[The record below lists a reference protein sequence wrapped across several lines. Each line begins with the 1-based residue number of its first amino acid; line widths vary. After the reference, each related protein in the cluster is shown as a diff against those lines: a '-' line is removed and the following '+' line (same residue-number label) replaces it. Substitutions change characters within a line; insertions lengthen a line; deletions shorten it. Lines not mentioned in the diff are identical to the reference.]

1 MLRRVFK
8 KPLNGM
14 NGRANEFG
22 PARAECLVI
31 RDEIIIAV
39 SGTSV
44 AVTEKVTIH
53 LERCASCREWEA
65 DYRRLHGLCRESEA
79 GGDPSRLTSS
89 AIRACTLAPARP
101 DVERMDTAP
110 ERLEVHDR
118 GALAVVSLAIAAFNA
133 ILALSLDGR
142 ARAIY
147 PAVLFIC
154 MLASAVAVFRDSR
167 RRGMSA
173 AFWAA
178 LVPFTLPAGL
188 VAYLVSRARGSSKCP
203 ACGRTVPIADRF
215 CSDCVSSVAE
225 VCCGCGRPVRMEF
238 RVCPFC
244 GTYRE
249 ECFPYEDS
257 GQAACGWSRAQIAF
271 VALANTVLFGVFLTA
286 LLRGGSV
293 VSLVVALGVLFGYFP
308 VFNWV
313 VVDSRRRAMP
323 TALWGILV
331 LVTLYIGLVIY
342 IACRKDE
349 RVSCPVC
356 GSYPAASFSF
366 CPCCGSVLGAP
377 SCGAQR
383 FSADASPPSRG

>member
-14 NGRANEFG
+14 NGRANEG
-22 PARAECLVI
+22 GRVSAECLVI
-31 RDEIIIAV
+31 RDEIIVAA
-39 SGTSV
+39 SGTSFT
-44 AVTEKVTIH
+44 VTENVTIH

-65 DYRRLHGLCRESEA
+65 DYRRVRGLCRELEA
-79 GGDPSRLTSS
+79 EGDPSRLTSS
-89 AIRACTLAPARP
+89 AIRACTLAPERP
-101 DVERMDTAP
+101 DAERADAAP

-118 GALAVVSLAIAAFNA
+118 SALAVVSLAIAAFNA

-147 PAVLFIC
+147 PAVLFVC
-154 MLASAVAVFRDSR
+154 MLGSAVSIFRDSR

-173 AFWAA
+173 TFWAA

-188 VAYLVSRARGSSKCP
+188 VAYLIARARGSSKCP
-203 ACGRTVPIADRF
+203 ACGRTVPVADRF
-215 CSDCVSSVAE
+215 CPDCVSTVAE
-225 VCCGCGRPVRMEF
+225 VCCGCGRPVRREF

-249 ECFPYEDS
+249 ECLPCEDQ
-257 GQAACGWSRAQIAF
+257 GAAACGWSRAQIAF
-271 VALANTVLFGVFLTA
+271 VAIVNTALFAVFLAA
-286 LLRGGSV
+286 LLRGGPA
-293 VSLVVALGVLFGYFP
+293 VSPIVALLVLFGYFP

-313 VVDSRRRAMP
+313 AVDSRRRAMP

-331 LVTLYIGLVIY
+331 LATLYVGLVIY
-342 IACRKDE
+342 LACRKDE

-356 GSYPAASFSF
+356 GSYPPASFSF
-366 CPCCGSVLGAP
+366 CPCCGSVLGEP
-377 SCGAQR
+377 SREAQR